1 MAPDR
6 LIVIGGGSK
15 SDLFMQIF
23 ADAYNLPAERMEVP
37 DAAGLGAAIC
47 AAVGAGVY
55 PDFETAVAR
64 MVRVAKVFKPIPE
77 HAETY
82 DRINAAIYRG
92 LRDRLE
98 PVLKASYPIFH

>member
-1 MAPDR
+1 
-6 LIVIGGGSK
+6 
-15 SDLFMQIF
+15 
-23 ADAYNLPAERMEVP
+23 
-37 DAAGLGAAIC
+37 
-47 AAVGAGVY
+47 
-55 PDFETAVAR
+55 
-64 MVRVAKVFKPIPE
+64 VFKPIPE